1 MQAQDN
7 LVLDLIKQSVGIDIF
22 IMTLVGILDGAEVT
36 QLRNAAGDHVL
47 LVMATTSSAGRYMS
61 NITAR
66 FGASG
71 LLLPEQVR
79 VNSIDLSSEVQAHNA
94 TWDRVLEYEQNMTI
108 AMGQIKGHIAA
119 DLSGS
124 SGSGPNCISVEW
136 GEDGTACGCRVA
148 QCGAGD
154 LTADAIAWYTKAD
167 IGVSNAGGIRSD
179 LSSGAVTRGDLLA
192 VLPFLNQVLRARY
205 PADTHPETLA
215 GQPVTL
221 NTTELLQVTLFE
233 AIPGSVVRE
242 MLVHSV
248 SQVHFRHSGRFLQ
261 VSQSVKFEWFLSFE
275 GTATVGAIYV
285 HGELL
290 DEEATYSL
298 AAPNYILRAEGTVTA
313 CWAPIPMSTW
323 VSHTL
328 KRPEPTSNT
337 SLPKR
342 PTQSRYYRA
351 AYCSVPIGSSRQHPW
366 CGLSWVRCASR
377 AVSPKTQPRT
387 ATTSAASSP
396 R

>member
-1 MQAQDN
+1 MHVHPLAYAISCHLILSIPRILAPLWWRAEASSGDKDPFLQAQDN

-124 SGSGPNCISVEW
+124 SGSGPNCIRVEW

-179 LSSGAVTRGDLLA
+179 LSSGAVTRGTGQ
-192 VLPFLNQVLRARY
+192 PQSRARCVQLCAY
-205 PADTHPETLA
+205 RSPLSNLP
-215 GQPVTL
+215 
-221 NTTELLQVTLFE
+221 
-233 AIPGSVVRE
+233 PG
-242 MLVHSV
+242 
-248 SQVHFRHSGRFLQ
+248 
-261 VSQSVKFEWFLSFE
+261 
-275 GTATVGAIYV
+275 
-285 HGELL
+285 
-290 DEEATYSL
+290 
-298 AAPNYILRAEGTVTA
+298 RAK
-313 CWAPIPMSTW
+313 C
-323 VSHTL
+323 
-328 KRPEPTSNT
+328 
-337 SLPKR
+337 
-342 PTQSRYYRA
+342 
-351 AYCSVPIGSSRQHPW
+351 GS
-366 CGLSWVRCASR
+366 
-377 AVSPKTQPRT
+377 
-387 ATTSAASSP
+387 
-396 R
+396 